1 MSKPT
6 KSGSGSVKE
15 AQAGAKKTTVDKVL
29 EAEKRLAQLKAKAA
43 LEKRRK
49 KTRETAAKKKEQF
62 QSALALSR
70 QADAHRKIELGGV
83 VIAAGADKLDPAVLC
98 GLLLVA
104 TQGMTKERSE
114 QLREM
119 GLNHFEKRK
128 AKREGSKS

>member
-1 MSKPT
+1 MTEPPNSKKGT
-6 KSGSGSVKE
+6 KTKDK
-15 AQAGAKKTTVDKVL
+15 APAKLTTEDKVAL
-29 EAEKRLAQLKAKAA
+29 AAKRLAQLKAKAA
-43 LEKRRK
+43 LEKRRQK
-49 KTRETAAKKKEQF
+49 VKETAARKREQF
-62 QSALALSR
+62 QAAMALSR

-128 AKREGSKS
+128 ATREKKA